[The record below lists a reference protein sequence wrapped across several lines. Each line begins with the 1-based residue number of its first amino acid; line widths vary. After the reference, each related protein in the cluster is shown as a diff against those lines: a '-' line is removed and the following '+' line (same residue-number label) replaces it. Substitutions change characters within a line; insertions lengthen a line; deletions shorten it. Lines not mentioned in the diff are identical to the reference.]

1 MFALFQKEKQKEGD
15 GAANIDLTGVSKMS
29 SY

>member
-1 MFALFQKEKQKEGD
+1 MFALFQKEKQKEGG
-15 GAANIDLTGVSKMS
+15 GAVNIDLTGVSKMN

>member
-15 GAANIDLTGVSKMS
+15 GAVNIDLTGVSKMD